1 MLDRI
6 EQDASPAGRAVTEG
20 GRAGMRGAALR
31 AAVLAAEPGPK
42 DLLTTVER
50 ALEALEAMADSPMP
64 VPAKAVAQRLG
75 ISLGTSY
82 RVLHTLE
89 HAGYVVRLGHGCF
102 GFSGKAASLTRQ
114 FQDGLDVVGTFRP
127 ALKRLAEEAEEDA
140 YLAILRGGEI
150 AVAEVIEGSKD
161 LHVEGLEVGFTGVA
175 HTSAIGKVLMAA
187 CPDDTIDDYL
197 GQRDLRALT
206 ARTLVQ
212 RRHIK
217 SDLNAVRE
225 TGVGHDL
232 EELAVG
238 CCCVAAPV
246 RDARGAVV
254 GSIGLSA
261 PTARWRREE
270 ARLTRLC
277 VSAAVLASKS
287 LLRGPPLPA

>member
-1 MLDRI
+1 
-6 EQDASPAGRAVTEG
+6 
-20 GRAGMRGAALR
+20 MRGAALR
-31 AAVLAAEPGPK
+31 AAVLASESEPR
-42 DLLTTVER
+42 DLLSSVER
-50 ALEALEAMADSPMP
+50 ALDVLEAIATSPRP
-64 VPAKAVAQRLG
+64 IPAKAVAQRLG
-75 ISLGTSY
+75 LSLGTSY

-89 HAGYVVRLGHGCF
+89 HGGYVVRLGHGCF
-102 GFSGKAASLTRQ
+102 GLGGKLTALSRR
-114 FQDGLDVVGTFRP
+114 FQESLDVVRALRP
-127 ALKRLAEEAEEDA
+127 TLEHLAVEAEEDT
-140 YLAILRGGEI
+140 YLALLRGGEI
-150 AVAEVIEGSKD
+150 AVAEVVEGSST
-161 LHVEGLEVGFTGVA
+161 LHVGGLEVGFSRVA
-175 HTSAIGKVLMAA
+175 HASAIGKVLMAA

-197 GQRDLRALT
+197 GQRHLRALT
-206 ARTLVQ
+206 PRTLVR

-217 SDLNAVRE
+217 SDLNTVRE

-287 LLRGPPLPA
+287 LARGPPPA